1 MLNGNENNKLQPQN
15 YMVAYQEENYE
26 LRKDRKKR
34 THSVCVSIK
43 HSQTNNI
50 IFRDTNTYNKT
61 I

>member
-34 THSVCVSIK
+34 THSVYVSIK

>member
-1 MLNGNENNKLQPQN
+1 
-15 YMVAYQEENYE
+15 MVAYQEDNYE

-43 HSQTNNI
+43 HSQTDEQYNV
-50 IFRDTNTYNKT
+50 RDTNTYNKT